1 MRVVPCLIWALAV
14 LLLAVSAWADPPTME
29 TAGAGNGLRV
39 GNPFKPSNAPVGF
52 EAKQL
57 SHDDKAQTV
66 TAIGDVELTQG
77 DKILRADKMVYH
89 LDTDTV
95 QAIGNVSLL
104 DDQGDV
110 HFAEYVELSKD
121 MKNGFVQ
128 GLLSLLADGSRFTAA
143 EGRRENGV
151 KTTMTD
157 ASYTACRVCEADPHP
172 LWQIKADKVVH
183 DETDHSVHYKNAR
196 LEFAGV
202 PLAFAP
208 IFSHA
213 DPTVKRK
220 SGFLRPDA
228 GFSSRLG
235 AFAEGGYYWSISPN
249 LDATL
254 TVKPTTLEGTLMQ
267 GEWRERFVNGL
278 LEMQLSGA
286 NSNRHEED
294 GTTTPHVWRGSIFA
308 NGLFDLSDTWRAG
321 FDVQRVSDKE
331 FLRLYDI
338 SSKNVLDSDVYAE
351 RFSGRDYTRMSMV
364 TFEDVRLGPRPI
376 QPDLLPMVETR
387 FIGEPDSVFGGRL
400 EAGGNLLGLSRQA
413 SSQDVQRMSLDA
425 GWQRRDVFAS
435 GLVSLVRLSGRGDYY
450 GVQQSDASK
459 LNPLLDPNSQGFRG
473 MGVGTAVLSY
483 PMVKRLSDF
492 QLMVEPLVGLSASP
506 VISETSTK
514 FPNEDSIDT
523 ELDANNLFSDNRF
536 PGIDRQEDGAR
547 ANYGL
552 RVGGYGDNGRYAK
565 GFLGQSFRFRKDAAF
580 PDGSGLENHSSDV
593 VGSVD
598 LGLSKY
604 VNGDYRFQVD
614 NNFAIRRH
622 ELQAVVGN
630 DKISADTRYI
640 YIKDIAGTGFTEP
653 RQQVEFGGRYHFNTH
668 WWTTADTLTDM
679 GEQPGLRKA
688 SFALNYSDEC
698 FSFTM
703 EGVRNLLQDNSGDSG
718 TVLLMRV
725 GFKNIGSFSA
735 PNIQLTNHDTT
746 GP

>member
-1 MRVVPCLIWALAV
+1 MKFVPCLFWALVV
-14 LLLAVSAWADPPTME
+14 LSLAVSARADTSPPPAAAPPSKM
-29 TAGAGNGLRV
+29 A
-39 GNPFKPSNAPVGF
+39 NPFKVSNAPVGF
-52 EAKQL
+52 EARQL
-57 SHDDKAQTV
+57 THDDVAQTV

-77 DKILRADKMVYH
+77 AKILRADKMVYH

-151 KTTMTD
+151 RTTMTD

-196 LEFAGV
+196 LEFAGI

-213 DPTVKRK
+213 DPSVKRK
-220 SGFLRPDA
+220 SGFLRPD
-228 GFSSRLG
+228 GGYSSRLG
-235 AFAEGGYYWSISPN
+235 GFVQGGYYWSIAPN

-254 TVKPTTLEGTLMQ
+254 SVKPTTLEGTLMQ
-267 GEWRERFVNGL
+267 GEWRERFVNGM

-286 NSNRHEED
+286 KSDRHEQD
-294 GTTTPHVWRGSIFA
+294 GTTTPNVWRGSIFA
-308 NGLFDLSDTWRAG
+308 NGLFDLTDVWRAG

-338 SSKNVLDSDVYAE
+338 SGKNVLDSDLYAE
-351 RFSGRDYTRMSMV
+351 RLSGRDYTRISMV

-387 FIGEPDSVFGGRL
+387 FIGEPDSVLGGRL
-400 EAGGNLLGLSRQA
+400 EAGGNLLGLRRPA
-413 SSQDVQRMSLDA
+413 SGQDVQRASFDG
-425 GWQRRDVFAS
+425 GWQRRDVFSS
-435 GLVSLVRLSGRGDYY
+435 GLVSKISLNGRGDYY

-459 LNPLLDPNSQGFRG
+459 LNPALDPDTRAFRG
-473 MGVGTAVLSY
+473 MGTATAEVSY
-483 PMVKRLSDF
+483 PLVKRLSDF
-492 QLMVEPLVGLSASP
+492 QVMVEPLAGLSASP
-506 VISETSTK
+506 TINELDTD

-523 ELDANNLFSDNRF
+523 ELDANNLFADNRF
-536 PGIDRQEDGAR
+536 PGIDRQEDGLR
-547 ANYGL
+547 ANYGM

-565 GFLGQSFRFRKDAAF
+565 AFLGQSYRFDRTAAF
-580 PDGSGLENHSSDV
+580 PDGSGLEGHSSDV

-598 LGLSKY
+598 LGLSKF
-604 VNGDYRFQVD
+604 VNGDYRFQMD
-614 NNFAIRRH
+614 NDFVIRRH
-622 ELQAVVGN
+622 ELEAVVGN
-630 DKISADTRYI
+630 DRISADTRYI
-640 YIKDIAGTGFTEP
+640 YISDIAGTGFTEP

-679 GEQPGLRKA
+679 GDEPGLRKA
-688 SFALNYSDEC
+688 SLALNYSDEC
-698 FSFTM
+698 FSFTA
-703 EGVRNLLQDNSGDSG
+703 EGVRNLMNDDSGDAG
-718 TVLLMRV
+718 TTLLMRV
-725 GFKNIGSFSA
+725 GFKNIGEFSA